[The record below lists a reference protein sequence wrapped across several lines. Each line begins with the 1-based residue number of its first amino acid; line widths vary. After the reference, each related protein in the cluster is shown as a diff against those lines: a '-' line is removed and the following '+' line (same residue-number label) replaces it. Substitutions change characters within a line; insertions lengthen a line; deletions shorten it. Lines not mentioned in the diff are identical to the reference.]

1 MVTRFEAERV
11 RSNVR
16 QATTEDLLD
25 RATVYRTAM
34 ESEALGIIEDE
45 LRSRGVK
52 AAEIEA
58 HTMRRNREVIRLPD
72 GTAARCSFCDRPA
85 VAQGWGW
92 HQLWSVVPLFRRW
105 YYYCLEHQPQAKR
118 ERGV

>member
-16 QATTEDLLD
+16 RATTEDLLD
-25 RATVYRTAM
+25 RATVFRTVM
-34 ESEALGIIEDE
+34 EPEALEIIEEE
-45 LRSRGVK
+45 LRSRGVQG
-52 AAEIEA
+52 AEIEA
-58 HTMRRNREVIRLPD
+58 HAMRRNREVIRLPD

-92 HQLWSVVPLFRRW
+92 HRLCGVVPLFRRW
-105 YYYCLEHQPQAKR
+105 YYYCPEHRPQAKR